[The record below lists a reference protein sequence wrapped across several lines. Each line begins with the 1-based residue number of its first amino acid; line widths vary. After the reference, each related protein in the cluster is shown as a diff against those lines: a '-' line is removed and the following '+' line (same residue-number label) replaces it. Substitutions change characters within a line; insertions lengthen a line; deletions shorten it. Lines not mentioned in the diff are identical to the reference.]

1 MADIQLRFN
10 RDMLVLSSP
19 VRTQLS
25 RLGLNVDRDME
36 MMLLL
41 EPEALDE
48 LYALDV
54 AVGVQC
60 LVADTSAITP
70 ARLTHLKLGAQSK
83 LIAESAINA
92 AADANPQHVLAEINP
107 SGLPLD
113 PSSKSSLVENR
124 DQFTRAVNNFI
135 DVEPLFDA
143 YFLNNF
149 TDVSEIKCALIGM
162 RKVTD
167 KPIFVSVCIDD
178 STIQTGDIRL
188 SGASSAT
195 LEAAVDAAFEYGA
208 QVFGF
213 ETAANSHLAAQ
224 IAHAVKEQNGVMPI
238 LAQLKIGSV
247 DPEQAVPTLEN
258 PYFEPDTMV
267 DAADL
272 LKAAGVQ
279 FVRAT
284 GNATPVYA
292 GALVASTIGD
302 EVVLEPE
309 SESFSAV
316 ALPPDDL
323 AALGED
329 LYTRVSAAL
338 NKDK

>member
-19 VRTQLS
+19 VRTQLD
-25 RLGLNVDRDME
+25 RLGLDVDRDME

-70 ARLTHLKLGAQSK
+70 ARLAHLKLGAQAK
-83 LIAESAINA
+83 PIAESAIHA
-92 AADANPQHVLAEINP
+92 AADANPQHILAEIDP

-113 PSSKSSLVENR
+113 ASSKSSLIENR
-124 DQFTRAVNNFI
+124 DQFTRAVSNFS

-143 YFLNNF
+143 YFLNGF
-149 TDVSEIKCALIGM
+149 TDAAEIKCALIGM

-167 KPIFVSVCIDD
+167 KPIFVSVNIDD
-178 STIQTGDIRL
+178 TTIQDGGIRL
-188 SGASSAT
+188 AGATSAT
-195 LEAAVDAAFEYGA
+195 LESAVDAAFEYGA

-213 ETAANSHLAAQ
+213 ETAADAQLASQ
-224 IAHAVKEQNGVMPI
+224 IVHAIKEQNDVMPI
-238 LAQLKIGSV
+238 LAQLKVRSV
-247 DPEQAVPTLEN
+247 DPEQPAPTPDN

-267 DAADL
+267 DAADA

-279 FVRAT
+279 FIRAT

-302 EVVLEPE
+302 EVVLEPAGE
-309 SESFSAV
+309 SQDAS
-316 ALPPDDL
+316 ALPSDDL
-323 AALGED
+323 AALGEE
-329 LYTRVSAAL
+329 LHARISAAL
-338 NKDK
+338 NKGE